1 MKIQKFPANKV
12 VFLLTLLVLFSQSA
26 FSIGVCSTFSANSG
40 SLIPVGVNPRQTLV
54 GDFNGDNAQ
63 DAIVITGSSSS
74 SGGIATVLLNN
85 GRGSLSVFTS
95 VQTNFAIGA
104 ATLADFNLDGTLD
117 LVLAGSSSFS
127 GNTAPVYVY
136 FGNGNGVFGSPTVSS
151 FLGSASAVSSGDFNS
166 DGLPDIAL
174 ANTSNSSGFGA
185 VTLLLNAGSG
195 SFSLGGNFTVGGSP
209 RDLKAADFNADG
221 IADVVVVSTNGSGTL
236 LLGNGAGSFQVGSNF
251 ALFGGNTS
259 STFNV
264 SSAVGDLNN
273 DGRPDL
279 AVGNGD
285 TNIFTV
291 LLNNGSGSFAAPVT
305 NTFADFNLRPRS
317 IIIGQYTGD
326 GNLDVAV
333 TVNSGFSDS
342 ISAAVIVPGNGT
354 ASLNVSNLTI
364 APTGSIPV
372 YIADGDFNGDGRSD
386 FITANSGSSDVSVI
400 LNNGA
405 DRYGSNVFATNGN
418 PNQIVAADFNN
429 DGNID
434 TAVSNQNQSSGT
446 NGILISYGNGA
457 GGVTGTFSLAAG
469 TTQALL
475 TTDVNN
481 DSRADLISASTNNQ
495 ILVFR
500 NTGNNPPFVIPPD
513 GYNLGF
519 TPRSV
524 ITGDFNNDGNK
535 DLVVSSQNTNSI
547 AILLGSRTGTFSQPT
562 TFAGPA
568 SSGYITA
575 GDFNLDGNL
584 DLSIAGNGFTGAT
597 GVFTL
602 LGNGTGTFNQVSE
615 TLTVTNPTGIVSNDF
630 NGDGRTDVA
639 VIGGS
644 SFSGGNGSITVAFS
658 DGDGTFTLSN
668 TYSFTFAPTALISAD
683 FNGDSRPDLAFSTR
697 ASNSYSV
704 LLNSGNG
711 VFRAGNNFLTGI
723 FPEAIAFGDFNND
736 GRNDL
741 VTANRGGNNFSILLN
756 TCQEAVTKTDFNGE
770 GKTDFAVFRPSTGT
784 WWILGNNGGVRQQ
797 QFGLSSD
804 INTPGD
810 FDGDGISDL
819 AVFRPSNGTWYVLR
833 SSNNLSYS
841 VKWGTNGDI
850 PVAND
855 FDGDGR
861 TDFAVFRP
869 SNGVWYIIRSSTPS
883 SVIYTQFGL
892 STDIPVAADYDGDGR
907 ADVAVYRNGVWYILQ
922 SRTSAIRYE
931 YFGLANDK
939 PTPGDFDGDG
949 KSDIAVY
956 RNGVWYIL
964 QSKNRTYRVEN
975 FGLANDLPQVG
986 DYDGDGKS
994 DIAVFR
1000 PSDNNWYLI
1009 QSSNLQFRV
1018 VTWGISGDRPVSSIY
1033 PN

>member
-1 MKIQKFPANKV
+1 MKIQIIFTKGI
-12 VFLLTLLVLFSQSA
+12 VFLLALMLVFSQSA
-26 FSIGVCSTFSANSG
+26 LAIGVCSIFNANSG
-40 SLIPVGVNPRQTLV
+40 SLIPVGTNPRQTLV

-63 DAIVITGSSSS
+63 DAIVITGNSS
-74 SGGIATVLLNN
+74 SGGTATVLLNN
-85 GRGSLSVFTS
+85 GRGNLAVFTS
-95 VQTNFAIGA
+95 IQTNFTIGA

-117 LVLAGSSSFS
+117 LVLASSSSFS
-127 GNTAPVYVY
+127 GSTTPLYVY
-136 FGNGNGVFGSPTVSS
+136 FGNGNGVFSS
-151 FLGSASAVSSGDFNS
+151 STIINFQGSAGAVSSGDFNS
-166 DGLPDIAL
+166 DGLLDIAL
-174 ANTSNSSGFGA
+174 ANTNNNGGFGA
-185 VTLLLNAGSG
+185 VTLFLNTGAGN
-195 SFSLGGNFTVGGSP
+195 FVFAGNFTVGGSP
-209 RDLKAADFNADG
+209 RDLKVADFNADG
-221 IADVVVVSTNGSGTL
+221 IADVAVVSTNGTGSI
-236 LLGNGAGSFQVGSNF
+236 LLGNGSGSFQVGSNF

-264 SSAVGDLNN
+264 SFAVGDLNN

-291 LLNNGSGSFAAPVT
+291 LLNNSNGGFAAPVT

-326 GNLDVAV
+326 ANLDVAV

-342 ISAAVIVPGNGT
+342 ISAVVIVPGNGT
-354 ASLNVSNLTI
+354 ANLNVGNLTF
-364 APTGSIPV
+364 APTGSLPIS
-372 YIADGDFNGDGRSD
+372 ISDADFNGDGRND
-386 FITANSGSSDVSVI
+386 FITANNGSSDVSVV

-405 DRYGSNVFATNGN
+405 DRYGPNVFATNAS

-434 TAVSNQNQSSGT
+434 TATSNQLQSSGT
-446 NGILISYGNGA
+446 NGILISYGNGM
-457 GGVTGTFSLAAG
+457 GGVAGTFGLGGG

-481 DSRADLISASTNNQ
+481 DSRADLISISTVNQ
-495 ILVFR
+495 LAIFK
-500 NTGNNPPFVIPPD
+500 NTGNNPPFNNPPD
-513 GYNLGF
+513 GFNLSF

-524 ITGDFNNDGNK
+524 IAGDFNNDGNK
-535 DLVVSSQNTNSI
+535 DLVVSSQNNNSI
-547 AILLGSRTGTFSQPT
+547 AILLGSATGTFSQPT
-562 TFAGPA
+562 VFAGPA
-568 SSGYITA
+568 NTSYIAA

-584 DLSIAGNGFTGAT
+584 DLSIAGTGFTGNT

-602 LGNGTGTFNQVSE
+602 LGNGSGTFNQVTE
-615 TLTVTNPTGIVSNDF
+615 TLTVTSPIGIVSNDF
-630 NGDGRTDVA
+630 NGDGRTDIA
-639 VIGGS
+639 VLSGSNFSGS
-644 SFSGGNGSITVAFS
+644 SGSIIIAFS
-658 DGDGTFTLSN
+658 DGDGTFTISN
-668 TYSFTFAPTALISAD
+668 TYNFTFAPTALVSAD

-697 ASNSYSV
+697 TSNSYSV
-704 LLNSGNG
+704 LLNNGNG
-711 VFRAGNNFLTGI
+711 IFRTGNSFLTGI

-741 VTANRGGNNFSILLN
+741 VTANRGGNNFSILPN
-756 TCQEAVTKTDFNGE
+756 SCQEAVTKTDFNGE
-770 GKTDFAVFRPSTGT
+770 GKTDFTVFRPSTGT

-797 QFGLSSD
+797 SLGLSSD

-810 FDGDGISDL
+810 FDGDGISDI

-841 VKWGTNGDI
+841 VKWGANGDI

-869 SNGVWYIIRSSTPS
+869 SNGTWYIIRSSAPS
-883 SVIYTQFGL
+883 SIIYTTFGL
-892 STDIPVAADYDGDGR
+892 STDRPVAADYDGDGR
-907 ADVAVYRNGVWYILQ
+907 ADIAVYRNGVWYILQ
-922 SRTSAIRYE
+922 SRNSVIRYE
-931 YFGLANDK
+931 QFGLANDK

-964 QSKNRTYRVEN
+964 QSKTRTYRVEN

-994 DIAVFR
+994 DIAVYR
-1000 PSDNNWYLI
+1000 PSDNNWYVI
-1009 QSSNLQFRV
+1009 QSSNQQFRAV
-1018 VTWGISGDRPVSSIY
+1018 NWGISGDRPASSIY